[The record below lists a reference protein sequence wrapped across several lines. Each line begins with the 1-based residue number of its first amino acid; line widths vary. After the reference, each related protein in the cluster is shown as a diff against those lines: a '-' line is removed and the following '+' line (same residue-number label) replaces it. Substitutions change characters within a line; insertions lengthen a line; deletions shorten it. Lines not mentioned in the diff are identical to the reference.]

1 MASAGQP
8 AGSSSNIE
16 LLPDKLTIYTTYDNK
31 ETVLPRKVYTLS
43 GYLREQ
49 AEIGGKDNE
58 EPVEVHGVPKET
70 LNKVIHFME
79 KHQEHPIPLHEIE
92 HHDTS
97 AYESAQQQQ
106 QQQQG
111 SGSTGGG
118 NDGRNS
124 HRTIPKPLKDAH
136 LENNGFPRW
145 SAKFAEELG
154 LKETFEIMRIAHELA
169 IHPLTM
175 LLAAKVASCI
185 KDMSQEE
192 YKKLFSE
199 GHSFS
204 PEEEASV
211 SSVSGKLYV

>member
-1 MASAGQP
+1 MASGQGGNGNGEP
-8 AGSSSNIE
+8 
-16 LLPDKLTIYTTYDNK
+16 LPDNITIYTTYDHK

-70 LNKVIHFME
+70 LNKVIQFME

-97 AYESAQQQQ
+97 AYESSQQQQ
-106 QQQQG
+106 QQQQSQQQG
-111 SGSTGGG
+111 SSSGT
-118 NDGRNS
+118 NS
-124 HRTIPKPLKDAH
+124 HRTVPKPLKDAH

-145 SAKFAEELG
+145 SAKYAGELN
-154 LKETFEIMRIAHELA
+154 LHETFEIMKIAHELS

-175 LLAAKVASCI
+175 LLAAKVASYI

-211 SSVSGKLYV
+211 S